1 MGRLVCPETG
11 EVAPLDV
18 RDLEAPSGALYEVEW
33 DLPRTLD
40 RDALRARPAG
50 LWRYRELVDPELPE
64 QQVVSLAEGGT
75 PQLDAPT
82 VARWA
87 GVRSLAVKH
96 EGRNP
101 TGSFKDRGMT
111 VAVSRARYHGACV
124 LACASTGN
132 TAASLA
138 AYAARAE
145 LRAVVLV
152 PAGKTASGKLSQSIA
167 HGARVLSIRG
177 DFDDAMRLVRELAR
191 EGLVALL
198 NSANP
203 FRLEG
208 QKTILLEVLEAAG
221 WSAPDWFVFPAGN
234 LGNAAAFGKACRE
247 LLALGWIDRAPRLA
261 AVQAAGAA
269 PFAAAYD
276 RGFDGL
282 RPVDAETIATAIRI
296 GDPVSYA
303 RATRALRE
311 TNGVA
316 LAVDDEAILAAKAA
330 VDGAGLGA
338 EPASCASVAGVRE
351 LVRRGLIEP
360 GQRVVVL
367 LTGHLLKDPETTLAY
382 HEGRLGR
389 GGGALKPVEL
399 EARLEDLRAA
409 LRE

>member
-11 EVAPLDV
+11 EVAPLDA
-18 RDLEAPSGALYEVEW
+18 RDLEAPSGGLYEVEW
-33 DLPRTLD
+33 DLPRALD
-40 RDALRARPAG
+40 RDSLRTRPAG
-50 LWRYRELVDPELPE
+50 VWRYRELVDPELAE
-64 QQVVSLAEGGT
+64 AATVTLAEGGT
-75 PQLDAPT
+75 PLLDAPA

-87 GVRSLAVKH
+87 GVERLAVKH

-111 VAVSRARYHGACV
+111 AGVSRARLHGACV

-152 PAGKTASGKLSQSIA
+152 PAGKTASGKLSQAVA

-203 FRLEG
+203 FRIEG
-208 QKTILLEVLEAAG
+208 QKSILLEALEQTG

-269 PFAAAYD
+269 PFAAAFE
-276 RGFDGL
+276 RGFDAL
-282 RPVDAETIATAIRI
+282 RPVAAETLATAIRI

-311 TNGVA
+311 TDGVA
-316 LAVDDEAILAAKAA
+316 VAVDDDAILAAKAV
-330 VDGAGLGA
+330 VDGAGIGA

-351 LVRRGLIEP
+351 LVRRGWIEP
-360 GQRVVVL
+360 GQRVVAL

-382 HEGRLGR
+382 HEGRLGT
-389 GGGALKPVEL
+389 GGGALRPVEVD
-399 EARLEDLRAA
+399 ARIEDLRAA
-409 LRE
+409 VRS